1 MVNLKKEKT
10 LEELQDEFNSLSR
23 KRNQLILDADKVTK
37 ELVEL
42 AEKVY
47 EASPEYVKV
56 ICPNCNGTTV
66 VESQTEEGKKV
77 KCMCYPKGYLFM
89 KKHKEVKTNDN

>member
-47 EASPEYVKV
+47 EASPEYIRIDCLKCGKKG
-56 ICPNCNGTTV
+56 ILD
-66 VESQTEEGKKV
+66 TEEGKKIRCDLCGG
-77 KCMCYPKGYLFM
+77 KCYIWAKQF
-89 KKHKEVKTNDN
+89 KEDGKVNDN